1 MNTYPGLIIGTKSIQ
16 ASNVNG
22 EHWRKVNVHGTT
34 WRNGRAIKL
43 PETGINL
50 WLNDNAELWAD
61 AEAIMPLHGSLR
73 TFYRRSKKRE
83 AIKLERYRN
92 PARDTRQSRVEHY
105 ELNSVLDLI
114 ERKDNA

>member
-22 EHWRKVNVHGTT
+22 EHWRKVNVHGIT
-34 WRNGRAIKL
+34 WRNGRAIEF

-50 WLNDNAELWAD
+50 WLNDSAELWAD
-61 AEAIMPLHGSLR
+61 AEAIMPLLGSLA
-73 TFYRRSKKRE
+73 TFYRRSRKGE
-83 AIKLERYRN
+83 VTKLERYRN
-92 PARDTRQSRVEHY
+92 PARHTKKSRVEHY